1 MPPGETGGDGTP
13 TLPCINSSVV
23 HVEEE
28 MEPPL
33 VVVDMMRSKSTKK
46 YFVLMSMQL
55 DLNIY
60 DGNSKNERMKDL
72 RAIPPTIS
80 SWYDV

>member
-33 VVVDMMRSKSTKK
+33 VVVDMMRRKSTKK
-46 YFVLMSMQL
+46 YFVLMIMQL